1 MNRQDLHTFLAGLPE
16 EEVLSLPEE
25 HTDYLLTALV
35 EELEKSRRFPVVEL
49 RDREGR
55 RTVAN
60 LFASRDRMAAAISNV
75 VTVQERARAL
85 ARPEVVEK
93 APAYEV
99 YTQGDQ
105 ADAMTLPLIRHYAQ
119 DAGHYISSGI
129 VVARDPETGRYNL
142 SFHRMQRQDSRHF
155 GISLHSRGDLWRY
168 YQAARQRGEDLEVA
182 VVVGAHP
189 AYYLTGAT
197 AVPHDFDDY
206 AYAAAYLDQPVELTR
221 CRTVDLMVPAWSE
234 YVLEGKILKD
244 TFADE
249 GPFGEY
255 TGYGTSRSTRNV
267 FVLTALAHRADPIWL
282 ELTPGWSMEHLLL
295 SQYTK
300 EILLLHQLRQ
310 AMPNVRA
317 LNLPKNGCHFH
328 AYVSIQDPLP
338 GQAKQLAMLL
348 FGLDKYLKLVVA
360 VDSDIDV
367 FDEERVW
374 WACATRFQADRD
386 LFQVNGVLCNA
397 LDPSSQGGVAAKLC
411 LDATC
416 PPGFEGKPISLPP
429 EVRAQAQA
437 MLKEVLV

>member
-1 MNRQDLHTFLAGLPE
+1 MQQDLRAFLAKLPPE
-16 EEVLSLPEE
+16 ERCVLEGASD
-25 HTDYLLTALV
+25 DYLLTALV
-35 EELEKSRRFPVVEL
+35 EELEKGHRFPVVEL
-49 RDREGR
+49 RSPAGG

-60 LFASRDRMAAAISNV
+60 LFASRSRLAAAISNV

-85 ARPEVVEK
+85 AQPVVVEQ
-93 APAYEV
+93 APAFAESAV
-99 YTQGDQ
+99 GEA
-105 ADAMTLPLIRHYAQ
+105 ADAMSLPLIRHYTQ

-142 SFHRMQRQDSRHF
+142 SFHRMQRKDGRHF

-168 YQAARQRGEDLEVA
+168 YQAAQQRGEDLEIA

-189 AYYLTGAT
+189 AFYLTGAT

-206 AYAAAYLDQPVELTR
+206 AYAAAYLDQPVELAR
-221 CRTVDLMVPAWSE
+221 CKTVDLMVPAGAE
-234 YVLEGKILKD
+234 YVLEGRILKD

-267 FVLTALAHRADPIWL
+267 FALTALSHRPDPIWL

-300 EILLLHQLRQ
+300 EILLLHQVRQ
-310 AMPNVRA
+310 VMPNVTA

-338 GQAKQLAMLL
+338 GQARQLGLLL
-348 FGLDKYLKLVVA
+348 FGLDHYLKLVVV

-374 WACATRFQADRD
+374 WACATRFQANRD
-386 LFQVNGVLCNA
+386 LFQVDGARCNA

-416 PPGFEGKPISLPP
+416 PPGFEGTPITLPP
-429 EVRAQAQA
+429 EVRARAQA
-437 MLKEVLV
+437 LLKEVLP

>member
-1 MNRQDLHTFLAGLPE
+1 MQQDLRAFLAKLPPE
-16 EEVLSLPEE
+16 ERCVLEGASD
-25 HTDYLLTALV
+25 DYLLTALV
-35 EELEKSRRFPVVEL
+35 EELEKGHRFPVVEL
-49 RDREGR
+49 RSPAGG

-60 LFASRDRMAAAISNV
+60 LFASRSRLAAAISNV

-85 ARPEVVEK
+85 AQPVVVEQ
-93 APAYEV
+93 APTFAESAV
-99 YTQGDQ
+99 GEA
-105 ADAMTLPLIRHYAQ
+105 ADAMSLPLIRHYTQ

-142 SFHRMQRQDSRHF
+142 SFHRMQRKDGRHF

-168 YQAARQRGEDLEVA
+168 YQAAQQRGEDLEIA

-189 AYYLTGAT
+189 AFYLTGAT

-206 AYAAAYLDQPVELTR
+206 AYAAAYLDQPVELAR
-221 CRTVDLMVPAWSE
+221 CKTVDLMVPAGAE
-234 YVLEGKILKD
+234 YVLEGRILKD

-267 FVLTALAHRADPIWL
+267 FALTALSHRPDPIWL

-295 SQYTK
+295 SQYTR
-300 EILLLHQLRQ
+300 EILLLHQVRQ
-310 AMPNVRA
+310 VMPNVTA

-328 AYVSIQDPLP
+328 AYVSIRDPLP
-338 GQAKQLAMLL
+338 GQARQLGLLL
-348 FGLDKYLKLVVA
+348 FGLDHYLKLVVV

-374 WACATRFQADRD
+374 WACATRFQAHRD
-386 LFQVNGVLCNA
+386 LFQVDGARCNA

-416 PPGFEGKPISLPP
+416 PPGFEGTPITLPP
-429 EVRAQAQA
+429 EVRARAQA
-437 MLKEVLV
+437 MLKEVLP

>member
-1 MNRQDLHTFLAGLPE
+1 MQQDLRTFLAQLPPE
-16 EEVLSLPEE
+16 ETCVLEGAS
-25 HTDYLLTALV
+25 HDYLLTALV
-35 EELEKSRRFPVVEL
+35 EELEKGHRFPVVEL
-49 RDREGR
+49 RSPAGG

-60 LFASRDRMAAAISNV
+60 LFASRSRLAAAISNV

-85 ARPEVVEK
+85 ARPVVVEQ
-93 APAYEV
+93 APAFAEC
-99 YTQGDQ
+99 TLGEA
-105 ADAMTLPLIRHYAQ
+105 ADAMSLPLIRHYAQ

-142 SFHRMQRQDSRHF
+142 SFHRMQRKDGRHF

-168 YQAARQRGEDLEVA
+168 YQAAQRRGEDLEIA

-189 AYYLTGAT
+189 AFYLTGAT

-206 AYAAAYLDQPVELTR
+206 AYAAAYLDQPVELAR
-221 CRTVDLMVPAWSE
+221 CKTVDLMVPAGAE
-234 YVLEGKILKD
+234 YVLEGRILKD

-267 FVLTALAHRADPIWL
+267 FALTALSHRPDPIWL

-295 SQYTK
+295 SQYTR

-310 AMPNVRA
+310 VMPNVTA

-338 GQAKQLAMLL
+338 GQARQLGLL
-348 FGLDKYLKLVVA
+348 LLGLDHYLKLVVV

-374 WACATRFQADRD
+374 WACATRFQANRD
-386 LFQVNGVLCNA
+386 LFQVDGARCNA

-416 PPGFEGKPISLPP
+416 PPDFEGTPITLPP
-429 EVRAQAQA
+429 EVRARAQA
-437 MLKEVLV
+437 MLKEVLP